1 MEKQGGENPL
11 IHGEQAQMKQ
21 LSAKTRPF
29 AAVRS
34 GGMRAML
41 IAVFAATAAFTPPAM
56 AQDPVGANSA
66 EAKPQKTV
74 ISRDFIKDSAIYYGS
89 IWAFRFFYVRNKN
102 ARIYDTSLSKWW
114 DNIARAPVTDDGDE
128 FFTNYVVHPFAGY
141 VSYLYYRQMGYGF
154 WGSALGS
161 ALQSAMFEYTV
172 EGLVETPSLPDLIS
186 TPALGVL
193 VGAAAE
199 KTSDWLAGMG
209 NPVATFLAHGLNPMR
224 NFVKDGR
231 VVLINPLRRSFE
243 YSQSF
248 DTSNL
253 PHKRRAVEEPQ
264 PHSFRSALP
273 RGYAGARLE
282 VAARKDAPG
291 QIILYNI
298 GAEMPSEDYG
308 KSAYVFFNQS
318 GVNNLGGDHA
328 RDGYEL
334 SNFTAGGKFL
344 LAKTSSYWAALGIEA
359 HLPTVYKDNVNRLE
373 TITSL
378 YKRNLPVYVE
388 DAWSVAPFAGAA
400 VRAGPVSLEAH
411 TSVVFLRKAEKFEG
425 DGSETILR
433 YGAALGVSLPR
444 SLRVSAEI
452 TGNRI
457 ASSLENGRKSN
468 AYFTAGLRFGGFVS
482 PSVAVQIPVAG
493 DDEKQFSQS
502 VITQI
507 QVRF

>member
-11 IHGEQAQMKQ
+11 IHGEQAEMKQ

-56 AQDPVGANSA
+56 AQDPTGANSA

-74 ISRDFIKDSAIYYGS
+74 ISRDFIKDGAIYYGS

-114 DNIARAPVTDDGDE
+114 DNITRAPVTDDGDE

-298 GAEMPSEDYG
+298 GAELPSEDYG

-378 YKRNLPVYVE
+378 YKRDLPVYVE

-444 SLRVSAEI
+444 SLWVSAEI

-457 ASSLENGRKSN
+457 ASLENGRKSN

>member
-1 MEKQGGENPL
+1 
-11 IHGEQAQMKQ
+11 MKRPP
-21 LSAKTRPF
+21 AKIRSLVTVSLT
-29 AAVRS
+29 AV
-34 GGMRAML
+34 L
-41 IAVFAATAAFTPPAM
+41 LAATLSPSAR
-56 AQDPVGANSA
+56 AQNSA
-66 EAKPQKTV
+66 DASPASPKKAV
-74 ISRDFIKDSAIYYGS
+74 VSRDFIKDGAIYYGS

-102 ARIYDTSLSKWW
+102 SRIYDTSPSKWW
-114 DNIARAPVTDDGDE
+114 DNITRAPETDDGDQ
-128 FFTNYVVHPFAGY
+128 FFTNYIVHPFAGY

-161 ALQSAMFEYTV
+161 ALQSTIFEYTV

-186 TPALGVL
+186 TPALGVAIG
-193 VGAAAE
+193 VAAE
-199 KTSDWLAGMG
+199 EISDWLAGTG
-209 NPVATFLAHGLNPMR
+209 NPVAKVLAHAVNPMR

-231 VVLINPLRRSFE
+231 VVLINPLRGRFE

-253 PHKRRAVEEPQ
+253 PYKRRSIDEPE

-282 VAARKDAPG
+282 VTALKDAPG
-291 QIILYNI
+291 QIVLYNI
-298 GAEMPSEDYG
+298 GAELPSEDYR

-318 GVNNLGGDHA
+318 GVNNLARGENYA

-344 LAKTSSYWAALGIEA
+344 LTETPSYWAALGVEA
-359 HLPTVYKDNVNRLE
+359 HLPTIYKDNIQRLE
-373 TITSL
+373 TITRL
-378 YKRNLPVYVE
+378 YRRDPPVYVE

-411 TSVVFLRKAEKFEG
+411 AGALFLRKAQKFEG

-433 YGAALGVSLPR
+433 YGAALGVSLPLLGGQISTEILGSR
-444 SLRVSAEI
+444 ITSLK
-452 TGNRI
+452 
-457 ASSLENGRKSN
+457 NGRKNS
-468 AYFTAGLRFGGFVS
+468 AYFTAGARFGGFIS

-493 DDEKQFSQS
+493 DDEKRFSQS